1 MEHIKNRLKIVSLL
15 FIAMVMSQCKNKENG
30 HTVSSEIVIDNKA
43 ENSCID
49 SIIEADIRLGKER
62 DEATKIVSIS
72 QSIENYVNGIKMLDF
87 KNCPDPFQAAFRDHR
102 IAWEKLKEFTDD
114 YPSLR
119 GEMHELFDKI
129 KKENKSPKFNK
140 LLAEVWRTWEM
151 VEAAMAQ
158 F

>member
-1 MEHIKNRLKIVSLL
+1 
-15 FIAMVMSQCKNKENG
+15 
-30 HTVSSEIVIDNKA
+30 
-43 ENSCID
+43 
-49 SIIEADIRLGKER
+49 
-62 DEATKIVSIS
+62 
-72 QSIENYVNGIKMLDF
+72 MLDF